1 MTYWSFIWDFYFQ
14 HYQIIDFLV
23 YFLVF
28 SSIFKI
34 SLTNFFK
41 KDENSLILVSLTLGF
56 YLSIYLT
63 WWEFQMSKRLFD
75 YGIYLLVFFFFLVFI
90 GISSLFKTPLQKS
103 LYLVIVFISILLFP
117 SFTNIYLYP
126 FYFQS
131 FLIFVFIVICFFLL
145 WFISNYLPRSKK
157 L

>member
-1 MTYWSFIWDFYFQ
+1 MTYWSFIGDFYFQ

-34 SLTNFFK
+34 GLANFFK
-41 KDENSLILVSLTLGF
+41 KDQNSLILVSLALGF
-56 YLSIYLT
+56 YLSLYLT

-75 YGIYLLVFFFFLVFI
+75 YGIYFLVFFLFLVFI

-103 LYLVIVFISILLFP
+103 LYLVIAFIAFLLILSFLFPFQYSFHLQSVLLLF
-117 SFTNIYLYP
+117 
-126 FYFQS
+126 
-131 FLIFVFIVICFFLL
+131 LIILAVFFLWSL
-145 WFISNYLPRSKK
+145 ERKTH
-157 L
+157 

>member
-14 HYQIIDFLV
+14 HYQIIDFMV

-34 SLTNFFK
+34 GLANFFK
-41 KDENSLILVSLTLGF
+41 KDQNSLILVSLALGF
-56 YLSIYLT
+56 YLSLYLT

-75 YGIYLLVFFFFLVFI
+75 YGIYLLIFFLFLFFI

-103 LYLVIVFISILLFP
+103 LYWVIAFIVFLLILSSLFPFQYSFHLQSVLLLF
-117 SFTNIYLYP
+117 
-126 FYFQS
+126 
-131 FLIFVFIVICFFLL
+131 LIILVVFFLWSL
-145 WFISNYLPRSKK
+145 ERKTH
-157 L
+157 